1 MGEYSKGGN
10 NVKRLTVKEL
20 IEQLQEHDGEKI
32 VFVDDTMDGELV
44 GIRGVYRINSNDDKT
59 EKDLNGHVYLGM
71 VD

>member
-1 MGEYSKGGN
+1 MGEYNKGEN
-10 NVKRLTVKEL
+10 NVKPLTVKEL
-20 IEQLQEHDGEKI
+20 IEQLQEHDGEKN

-59 EKDLNGHVYLGM
+59 EKELDGHVYLGM